1 MSNEQEI
8 KEKFWK
14 ALKSDMTMFLG
25 LAEGEDG
32 HARPMTAQL
41 DDEDQDGDCYTGP
54 IWFFTSTDNH
64 LYQQITSGSRA
75 MAHFVS
81 KGHDVWATVH
91 GGLSQSHDREV
102 IDRLWNRFAAA
113 WYEGG
118 KDDPKLALI
127 RTLFSADTKTPGK
140 PLAAAPAAPVSPAA
154 PPPAPVLAVK
164 PAPPPAPVVAVAPPV
179 KPAPAPVAPAVTP
192 PATPAAPA
200 RRVSRARAACARC
213 RAWRGR
219 PTARARAATPRPT
232 TPTAARAGRRARAG
246 RSAAAPCAASP
257 APPA

>member
-1 MSNEQEI
+1 MTNETEI

-41 DDEDQDGDCYTGP
+41 DDESQDGDSYHGP

-64 LYQQITSGSRA
+64 LYQQITAGSRA
-75 MAHFVS
+75 MAHFTS

-91 GGLSQSHDREV
+91 GGLSQSRDPAV
-102 IDRLWNRFAAA
+102 IDRLWNRFVAA

-127 RTLFSADTKTPGK
+127 RLDPEKAEIWIDAS
-140 PLAAAPAAPVSPAA
+140 SM
-154 PPPAPVLAVK
+154 
-164 PAPPPAPVVAVAPPV
+164 VAGIKMLLGIDPKEDYKDKVAE
-179 KPAPAPVAPAVTP
+179 VAL
-192 PATPAAPA
+192 
-200 RRVSRARAACARC
+200 
-213 RAWRGR
+213 
-219 PTARARAATPRPT
+219 
-232 TPTAARAGRRARAG
+232 
-246 RSAAAPCAASP
+246 
-257 APPA
+257 